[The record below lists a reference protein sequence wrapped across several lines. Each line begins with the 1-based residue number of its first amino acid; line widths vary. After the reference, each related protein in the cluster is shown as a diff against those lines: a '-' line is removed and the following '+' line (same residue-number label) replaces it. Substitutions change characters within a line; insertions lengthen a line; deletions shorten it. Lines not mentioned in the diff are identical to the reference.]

1 MSTGGGK
8 GGVKNEINVTP
19 LVDVV
24 LVLLIIFMVVT
35 PMLQRGKDV
44 KLPAAKQ
51 QKEKEK
57 PKSDPLILSITPDK
71 KIFVEQDEYPD
82 IENFK
87 QRLEREITSNEERP
101 ILLKG
106 DMTLAFGEVR
116 KVMNIARQAR
126 ARAIQLGIEEIKE
139 GAGGP

>member
-1 MSTGGGK
+1 MAMATGGK

-44 KLPAAKQ
+44 RLPQVTKPDE
-51 QKEKEK
+51 EKK
-57 PKSDPLILSITPDK
+57 DSDPLILSVTKEKTIWIESDQFTEDRVEAEVARRLQETPGK
-71 KIFVEQDEYPD
+71 
-82 IENFK
+82 
-87 QRLEREITSNEERP
+87 P

-106 DMTLAFGEVR
+106 DEGLTFGDVR
-116 KVMNIARQAR
+116 KVMELARRGGAKGVG
-126 ARAIQLGIEEIKE
+126 LGVQELKK
-139 GAGGP
+139 